1 MVGATIRRLLLSLR
15 PVFVAVVPSPAALSH
30 FGVTLLELHSSL
42 VALVTSL
49 ATLLYHFFT
58 LTITL
63 LSFLLSALTRLIMCL
78 IETYLQMANLEADM
92 KRCTL
97 SSVPNGSAAIDDNNN
112 KSPVQQNGQPGTSPA
127 PKANEAS
134 TESKDT
140 KTPPNTPA
148 PGTLAENFKAF
159 AKFGDIKSSGDAI
172 TLSNSDKWF
181 KQAKIIDGKKLSTVD
196 TGIYW
201 KQVAK

>member
-1 MVGATIRRLLLSLR
+1 
-15 PVFVAVVPSPAALSH
+15 
-30 FGVTLLELHSSL
+30 
-42 VALVTSL
+42 
-49 ATLLYHFFT
+49 
-58 LTITL
+58 
-63 LSFLLSALTRLIMCL
+63 MCL
-78 IETYLQMANLEADM
+78 IETYLQMANLEADL
-92 KRCTL
+92 KRTTI
-97 SSVPNGSAAIDDNNN
+97 SGIPNGSGPAPAIDDNNN
-112 KSPVQQNGQPGTSPA
+112 KSAVVQNAQGAAPPT
-127 PKANEAS
+127 PKADETAD
-134 TESKDT
+134 SKDA

>member
-1 MVGATIRRLLLSLR
+1 
-15 PVFVAVVPSPAALSH
+15 
-30 FGVTLLELHSSL
+30 
-42 VALVTSL
+42 
-49 ATLLYHFFT
+49 
-58 LTITL
+58 
-63 LSFLLSALTRLIMCL
+63 MCI

-92 KRCTL
+92 KRVSL
-97 SSVPNGSAAIDDNNN
+97 SSVPNGNGPAIDDNNN
-112 KSPVQQNGQPGTSPA
+112 KSPVQQTPPA
-127 PKANEAS
+127 TAKADD
-134 TESKDT
+134 SKDT